1 MSHNLLDDLGR
12 MTAEF
17 GIFSAVAVLVTII
30 FAVLWIFL
38 PFVVCAV
45 LRSTSGC
52 RRELRA
58 LNSKLEQILRISVVQ
73 AKVSTDLADPDTTH
87 VTTTNGQ
94 AP

>member
-17 GIFSAVAVLVTII
+17 GIFSAIAVLVTII

-45 LRSTSGC
+45 LRSTSSC

-73 AKVSTDLADPDTTH
+73 AKVSTDLADPDTAH

-94 AP
+94 AS

>member
-38 PFVVCAV
+38 PFVVCAM
-45 LRSTSGC
+45 LRSTSSC

-73 AKVSTDLADPDTTH
+73 AKVSTDLANPDTTH

>member
-1 MSHNLLDDLGR
+1 MPHNLLDDLGR

-17 GIFSAVAVLVTII
+17 GIFSAFAVLATLI

-45 LRSTSGC
+45 LRSTSSC

-58 LNSKLEQILRISVVQ
+58 LNSKLEQILRTSVVP
-73 AKVSTDLADPDTTH
+73 AKVSTDLSDPDTTH